1 MTWITWPVR
10 LASFALWFSKEF
22 IVANVKVMRDNLTPG
37 LDLTPGIARFETQ
50 CRTDLEITFLAALI
64 TLTPGTL
71 SLGTERVG
79 PDHRRVLLVHGM
91 YAPDAHTL
99 RLELARLEER
109 MLTAI
114 RRKANAS

>member
-10 LASFALWFSKEF
+10 IASFALWYAKEF
-22 IVANVKVMRDNLTPG
+22 VTANVKVVHDNLTHQT
-37 LDLTPGIARFETQ
+37 LARPGIARFETQ

-71 SLGTERVG
+71 SIGTERVG
-79 PDHRRVLLVHGM
+79 PDRRRVLLVHGM

-109 MLTAI
+109 MLTAM
-114 RRKANAS
+114 RRKATAS